1 MKLQQ
6 LIDTYRSRADDRA
19 APFLHDDAEV
29 TGFANEAE
37 REAAERSL
45 CLKDSDTPSICQI
58 ALVQGQRRY
67 PLDARVIDVVSGRV
81 RGMRDFLT
89 RAGSDTEL
97 ECRYHPPGIAQRFA
111 VIEAGGTCV
120 LVLDRDVPDPADV
133 FVPGYAPYIDLT
145 VYRRP
150 LNTMQDVDDVP
161 EINPAKH
168 MDLIYW
174 MLFLGYSTRDSDAG
188 DDQKASTNDARFTL
202 AFGEKI
208 DANVKRKQL
217 RHRPPVTRPEC
228 F

>member
-45 CLKDSDTPSICQI
+45 CLRDSTTPSICQI
-58 ALVQGQRRY
+58 TLTEGQRSY
-67 PLDARVIDVVSGRV
+67 PLDARVIDVVSARV
-81 RGMRDFLT
+81 RGMRHHLE

-97 ECRYHPPGIAQRFA
+97 ECRYHPPGIAQRYA
-111 VIEAGGTCV
+111 VIESGGTCV
-120 LVLDRDVPDPADV
+120 LVLDRDMPDPTTITT
-133 FVPGYAPYIDLT
+133 PGFAPYIDLT

-150 LNTMQDVDDVP
+150 LNTMVDPDDEP
-161 EINPAKH
+161 EINPSKH

-174 MLFLGYSTRDSDAG
+174 MLFLGYSTRDSDA
-188 DDQKASTNDARFTL
+188 DDEQKASTNDARFTL

-217 RHRPPVTRPEC
+217 RHRPPVCRPER